1 MALPRIDTPTYELTL
16 PLSQKKINFRPFLV
30 KEQKNLMM
38 AIEAND
44 SETIERNIKQVL
56 HNCTLSEN
64 IEIEKLPVLDVEY
77 YFIQLRARSV
87 GEIVE
92 NNYICT
98 NKVEDKDCGNKMSI
112 NLNLLELQVEK
123 NPQQSDIIH
132 LTNKISIKLKY
143 PEFSTIEKIKQKTTS
158 VEIAF
163 QMIVDS
169 IEYIYDGEQYY
180 YANESTP
187 EELMGFVEELN
198 NEQFA
203 KIEDFFDNL
212 PKLNKTVQMI
222 CSKCGYDHSI
232 TVEGL
237 ESFFV

>member
-16 PLSQKKINFRPFLV
+16 PLSKKKINFRPFLV

-64 IEIEKLPVLDVEY
+64 IDIDKLPVLDVEY

-87 GEIVE
+87 GEVVE

-98 NKVEDKDCGNKMSI
+98 NKVDDKECNNKMSI
-112 NLNLLELQVEK
+112 SLNLLELQVEK
-123 NPQQSDIIH
+123 NPQQSDIIQ

-169 IEYIYDGEQYY
+169 IEYIFDGEQYY
-180 YANESTP
+180 YANETTP

-198 NEQFA
+198 NDQFA

-232 TVEGL
+232 NVEGL

>member
-1 MALPRIDTPTYELTL
+1 
-16 PLSQKKINFRPFLV
+16 
-30 KEQKNLMM
+30 
-38 AIEAND
+38 
-44 SETIERNIKQVL
+44 
-56 HNCTLSEN
+56 
-64 IEIEKLPVLDVEY
+64 
-77 YFIQLRARSV
+77 
-87 GEIVE
+87 
-92 NNYICT
+92 
-98 NKVEDKDCGNKMSI
+98 
-112 NLNLLELQVEK
+112 VEK
-123 NPQQSDIIH
+123 NPQQSDIIQ

-169 IEYIYDGEQYY
+169 IEYIFDGEQYY
-180 YANESTP
+180 YANETTP

-198 NEQFA
+198 NDQFA

-232 TVEGL
+232 NVEGL

>member
-16 PLSQKKINFRPFLV
+16 PLSKKKINFRPFLV

-64 IEIEKLPVLDVEY
+64 IDIDKLPVLDVEY

-87 GEIVE
+87 GEVVE

-98 NKVEDKDCGNKMSI
+98 NKVDDKECNNKMSI
-112 NLNLLELQVEK
+112 SLNLLELQVEK
-123 NPQQSDIIH
+123 NPQQSDIIQ

-163 QMIVDS
+163 Q
-169 IEYIYDGEQYY
+169 YY
-180 YANESTP
+180 YANETTP

-198 NEQFA
+198 NDQFA

-232 TVEGL
+232 NVEGL